1 MTYHKGKQ
9 GKFDLFHYKNFQRLL
24 LSNKC
29 LNGWMNN
36 RMGRRKL
43 LYHYKLF
50 QTYTFPHNSQYHW
63 NTLTIDKHKQ
73 TNLHT
78 IVLWHKFPY
87 MIQMRQMINPM
98 DTHICSTLNFPR
110 QNTKYL
116 ENKLAY
122 NIHHDQM
129 IRHIC
134 MHSLMCLYIKY
145 SLSK

>member
-1 MTYHKGKQ
+1 MTYYKGKQ
-9 GKFDLFHYKNFQRLL
+9 GNFDLFHYKILKLLL

-78 IVLWHKFPY
+78 ILLWHKFPY
-87 MIQMRQMINPM
+87 IIQMRQMINPM
-98 DTHICSTLNFPR
+98 DTHMGPILDHSNNHLNTLV
-110 QNTKYL
+110 
-116 ENKLAY
+116 Y
-122 NIHHDQM
+122 NNHHDQM